1 MNTNKNAV
9 STVLVI
15 GSSNVDQ
22 IIFSEHLPKPG
33 ETVSMGKYVQ
43 VYGGKGA
50 NQAVAASKA
59 GADVTMISSL
69 GDDMYG
75 HEILKNLQQ
84 FGVNTSFVKRQSGI
98 HTGVALIVVDAKGE
112 NSIAVALGANNLL
125 SFAMVEEVL
134 SEFEIPFGFAL
145 LQMEAP
151 LETVCKTIELLYSRG
166 IEVVLNLAPFFNL
179 PPDVL
184 SKVSCLVVN
193 TSEAEAL
200 AYFPVSNQ
208 SSAEQAA
215 KAIYYQIGIAHI
227 VVTLGGE
234 GVVLCE
240 KGVCSFFP
248 AIHVEV
254 IDTTAAGDVF
264 CGYLVAG
271 LSVHLSLL
279 ESIEQAIVASAI
291 SVTRQ
296 GAQPSIPEREEV
308 EEWILKLKS
317 ESVFK
322 P

>member
-1 MNTNKNAV
+1 MNNNRKPV
-9 STVLVI
+9 SNVLVI

-22 IIFSEHLPKPG
+22 IIFSDHLPKPG
-33 ETVSMGKYVQ
+33 ETVSMGRYVQ

-59 GADVTMISSL
+59 GAEVTMISSL
-69 GDDMYG
+69 GDDIYG
-75 HEILKNLQQ
+75 NEILKNLQQ
-84 FGVNTSFVKRQSGI
+84 FGVNTSFIKRQNGV
-98 HTGVALIVVDAKGE
+98 HTGVALIIVDAKGE

-125 SFAMVEEVL
+125 SYAMVEEVI
-134 SEFEIPFGFAL
+134 SEFEMPFGFAL

-151 LETVCKTIELLYSRG
+151 LETVSKTIELLHSRG

-179 PPDVL
+179 PPEVL
-184 SKVSCLVVN
+184 AKVSYLILN

-208 SSAEQAA
+208 HSAKQAA
-215 KAIYYQIGIAHI
+215 KAIYYQTGIQNI
-227 VVTLGGE
+227 VITLGGE

-240 KGVCSFFP
+240 NGVCSFFP
-248 AIHVEV
+248 VVQVDV

-271 LSVHLSLL
+271 LSIHLSLL
-279 ESIEQAIVASAI
+279 ESIQQAIVASAI

-308 EEWILKLKS
+308 EEWISKLKS
-317 ESVFK
+317 ESFF
-322 P
+322 